1 MKRAQGIAL
10 ITLIALNAQVPN
22 PSRVPR
28 ISSGCF
34 KCKALKRQ
42 TSKRVCGSSNMRCEK
57 PPGAQPRS
65 WHHWHPTTH
74 LFTSP
79 WNPEKW
85 PSVTIRNV
93 SGVEQ
98 ARSRKAILSLKA
110 PGCFS
115 IASESTW
122 QGGFVPT
129 VGFWGIWLWSTRGS
143 KSTKVCLSDEACHL
157 GAKLILTC
165 TWFWNESS
173 WIIKATA
180 DRFSL
185 QLAW

>member
-1 MKRAQGIAL
+1 
-10 ITLIALNAQVPN
+10 
-22 PSRVPR
+22 
-28 ISSGCF
+28 
-34 KCKALKRQ
+34 
-42 TSKRVCGSSNMRCEK
+42 MRCEK

-74 LFTSP
+74 LFASP

-85 PSVTIRNV
+85 PSVTIRNL

-122 QGGFVPT
+122 QGDSFLPLAFGVYGCGQHGVLDPQKFVFR
-129 VGFWGIWLWSTRGS
+129 FWLAPDFEMNHHESSKPQPIDFHPSSPGKSLWSEFEPHWFEESKDFQIQQLIWPPKIVRQEVLKILGS
-143 KSTKVCLSDEACHL
+143 LTVFNSFHSL
-157 GAKLILTC
+157 GL
-165 TWFWNESS
+165 
-173 WIIKATA
+173 
-180 DRFSL
+180 
-185 QLAW
+185 